1 MVTEIVF
8 DFSFLRGRI
17 RELYQTEKNFAKV
30 LKNNIGMSSGAF
42 NNKINGKSSFTDV
55 EIFVICQLL
64 DIPLEKVN
72 LYFFKQKY
80 EFNS

>member
-17 RELYQTEKNFAKV
+17 RELYQTEKNFARV

-42 NNKINGKSSFTDV
+42 NNKINGKSNFSDV